1 MKNVGK
7 AVMLWL
13 RGIIFSIV
21 VPGTVAVLVPQRLRQ
36 GSEAATGWWQLGWLL
51 LAGAILMYL
60 RCLLSFL
67 ASGGTP
73 AIFFVGPLRFV
84 LGEEPRVLVRG
95 GLYRFSRNP
104 MYLSVLTAI
113 VAQAMIYKSANIA
126 TYAAAT
132 AVAFHLV
139 VVLIEEPH
147 LARERGLEYGQY
159 CRRVP
164 RWLGWPRA

>member
-1 MKNVGK
+1 
-7 AVMLWL
+7 MLWL

-21 VPGTVAVLVPQRLRQ
+21 VPGTVAGLVPQRLRQ
-36 GSEAATGWWQLGWLL
+36 GIEAATGFWQLGWLL
-51 LAGAILMYL
+51 LAVATLMYL
-60 RCLLSFL
+60 RCLVSFL

-73 AIFFVGPLRFV
+73 AIFFVRPLRFL
-84 LGEEPRVLVRG
+84 LGEEPQVLVRG

-113 VAQAMIYKSANIA
+113 VAQAVIYKSADIA
-126 TYAAAT
+126 TYAAAA
-132 AVAFHLV
+132 AVTFHVV

-147 LARERGLEYGQY
+147 LARERGAEYEEY
-159 CRRVP
+159 RRRVP

>member
-1 MKNVGK
+1 
-7 AVMLWL
+7 MLWL

-36 GSEAATGWWQLGWLL
+36 GTEAATGWWQFGWLL
-51 LAGAILMYL
+51 LAVATLMYL
-60 RCLLSFL
+60 RCLVSFL

-73 AIFFVGPLRFV
+73 AIFFVRSLRFV
-84 LGEEPRVLVRG
+84 LGEEPQVLVRG

-113 VAQAMIYKSANIA
+113 AAQAIVYKSTSIA
-126 TYAAAT
+126 TYAATAT
-132 AVAFHLV
+132 LVFHLV

-147 LARERGLEYGQY
+147 LARGRGSEYEQY
-159 CRRVP
+159 RRRVP
-164 RWLGWPRA
+164 RWLGRTRA